1 MAFAFVAIAEVS
13 KMKYIL
19 FLSFFLLTHV
29 SYSQLDSMKGKV
41 RVLGQTVSYTE
52 TYLVK
57 GMLSTKE
64 LDFGQTRL
72 DYSSIFDEFS
82 RDLFPRNWMGNYEKE
97 YNVRGQILQSTS
109 STGGSKKSMLKSY
122 YLYDAYGNMVQKK
135 LEYSSGNYE
144 VLNYQYRPLGDSV
157 DLLMSELNYESDPSR
172 FRIKNYFYNNRF
184 LLVEQRESTGFG
196 SQFKTSYQ
204 YDTAGRITGVYTYR
218 VTSVVRKDSISGIE
232 SAHDSLD
239 DPYQEYFVYNAKGLL
254 SEKIMGCAPDLF
266 TGDCQKIVFKY
277 DAHDKLIGKSFFWR
291 DSLSSHKRY
300 YYGPDNLL
308 IRIEWFFRDEDK
320 SGNYAEYFYTNRE
333 LAKVV
338 FTNKDEVTVFEFKYV
353 IDKNKNWIEQ
363 VKLVDSKP
371 FYIRKRKIVYWE

>member
-1 MAFAFVAIAEVS
+1 
-13 KMKYIL
+13 MKSIL
-19 FLSFFLLTHV
+19 FLCFFLLTHTCF
-29 SYSQLDSMKGKV
+29 SQLDSMKGKV
-41 RVLGQTVSYTE
+41 RVLRQQVNYAA

-57 GMLSTKE
+57 DVLYMKE
-64 LDFGQTRL
+64 QDFGQTRL
-72 DYSSIFDEFS
+72 DYYSIFDEFS
-82 RDLFPRNWMGNYEKE
+82 RDLFPRNWMGHYEKE

-109 STGGSKKSMLKSY
+109 STGGSKKSLLKSFY
-122 YLYDAYGNMVQKK
+122 QYDAYGNMVQKK

-157 DLLMSELNYESDPSR
+157 DHLMSELNYESDPSR

-204 YDTAGRITGVYTYR
+204 YDTAGRITVVFTNR
-218 VTSVVRKDSISGIE
+218 VESVIRKDSLTGIE
-232 SAHDSLD
+232 SVHDSLD

-254 SEKIMGCAPDLF
+254 SEKIMGCTPDRF

-277 DAHDKLIGKSFFWR
+277 DANDKLVGKSFFWQ

-300 YYGPDNLL
+300 YYGTDNLL
-308 IRIEWFFRDEDK
+308 SRIEWFFRDEDK
-320 SGNYAEYFYTNRE
+320 SSNYAEYFYTDRE
-333 LAKVV
+333 LSKVV

-371 FYIRKRKIVYWE
+371 FYTRKRKIVYWE